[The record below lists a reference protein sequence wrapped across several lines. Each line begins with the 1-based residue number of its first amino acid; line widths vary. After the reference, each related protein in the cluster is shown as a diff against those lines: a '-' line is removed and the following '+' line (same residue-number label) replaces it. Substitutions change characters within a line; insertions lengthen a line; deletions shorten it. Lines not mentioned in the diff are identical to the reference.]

1 MNSQKIVN
9 MSKKMGVD
17 KNYIFIFVF
26 LIGNFYELRISVK
39 FKYSSLHKCEFALA
53 ANYLPV

>member
-9 MSKKMGVD
+9 MSKKMAVD

-26 LIGNFYELRISVK
+26 LIGNF
-39 FKYSSLHKCEFALA
+39 
-53 ANYLPV
+53 